1 MAEKKTEAAAL
12 QSIESL
18 AKDPAVHAGVCEM
31 KGWAAGK
38 MVTADEYNAAVNEF
52 LNAPAGA
59 YRS

>member
-38 MVTADEYNAAVNEF
+38 MVRRMSTTQ
-52 LNAPAGA
+52 P
-59 YRS
+59 